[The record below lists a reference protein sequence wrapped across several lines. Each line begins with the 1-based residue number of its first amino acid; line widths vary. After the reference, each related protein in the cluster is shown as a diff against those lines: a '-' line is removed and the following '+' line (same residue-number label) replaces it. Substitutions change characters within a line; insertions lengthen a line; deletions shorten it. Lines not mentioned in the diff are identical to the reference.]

1 MKIKISKTLSA
12 AIELSSKVDKLG
24 LLLAQIADLERE
36 AGSIKMDLKASSL
49 LIVEGEL
56 FRATVSTSDR
66 VTLSS
71 DIVRSYLRP
80 DQLERCEK
88 ISSVTIVR
96 VVSR

>member
-1 MKIKISKTLSA
+1 MKIKISKTLLA
-12 AIELSSKVDKLG
+12 AIELSSKVDRLG

-36 AGSIKMDLKASSL
+36 AGSIKSDLKESSL

-56 FRATVSTSDR
+56 FRATVSTSQR
-66 VTLSS
+66 CTLDSA
-71 DIVRSYLRP
+71 IVRSYLRP